1 MANTTDSIF
10 TKIIKREIPAK
21 IRFEDDDFI
30 VIDDLYP
37 KAPVHV
43 LIIPKQPYASLE
55 AVPIED
61 AQFTHRLFSTARKV
75 ASQLGISDN
84 YKLFMNVGEKV
95 QAVHHLHLHL
105 MGGYSKEKSQLTFQ
119 E

>member
-1 MANTTDSIF
+1 MANTADSIF

-43 LIIPKQPYASLE
+43 LIIPKIAYESLE
-55 AVPIED
+55 AVPSD
-61 AQFTHRLFSTARKV
+61 DHDFHHKLLAVARQV
-75 ASQLGISDN
+75 AKQLGISDN
-84 YKLFMNVGEKV
+84 YKLFMNVGKQV
-95 QAVHHLHLHL
+95 QDVHHLHLHL
-105 MGGYSKEKSQLTFQ
+105 MGGYSKEQSQVTFQ

>member
-1 MANTTDSIF
+1 MNDSIF
-10 TKIIKREIPAK
+10 TQIIKRQIPAT
-21 IRFEDDDFI
+21 IHFEDDDFI

-43 LIIPKQPYASLE
+43 LIIPKQPYQSLE
-55 AVPIED
+55 AVDFADSEFYTKLL
-61 AQFTHRLFSTARKV
+61 QTARRV
-75 ASQLGISDN
+75 AEQLGISDN

-95 QAVHHLHLHL
+95 QAVQHLHLHL
-105 MGGYSKEKSQLTFQ
+105 MGGYQTETTFQ